1 MPDVSDPKK
10 EVTAIFWDVGGVIL
24 SNGWDGPA
32 RAAAV
37 RRFAIDADD
46 FEDRHDGL
54 AEALETARIT
64 FDAYLDRA
72 VFYRARPFTKEEF
85 ISFIFAQST
94 ENKATREVLDD
105 LTANERY
112 LLGTIN
118 NESAELNTYRI
129 RTFDLARNFT
139 VFLSSCYLGVRK
151 PGEAIYRLSLEIT
164 QRAPEECIFVDDRPG
179 NLEVPARIGMRA
191 IQFKDAAQLRSEL
204 ASHGVLVTAG

>member
-1 MPDVSDPKK
+1 MSDVSEQKK

-24 SNGWDGPA
+24 SNGWDVPA
-32 RAAAV
+32 RTAAV
-37 RRFAIDADD
+37 RRFGLDGDD

-72 VFYRARPFTKEEF
+72 VFYRARPFTKDEF
-85 ISFIFAQST
+85 IAFIFAQSS
-94 ENKATREVLDD
+94 ENPAAREVLDE
-105 LTANERY
+105 LTASRRY

-129 RTFDLARNFT
+129 RTFHLARNFAI
-139 VFLSSCYLGVRK
+139 FLSSCYLGVRK
-151 PGEAIYRLSLEIT
+151 PGEAIYRLALEIT

-179 NLEVPARIGMRA
+179 NLEAPARIGMRA
-191 IQFKDAAQLRSEL
+191 IQFKNAAQLRTEL
-204 ASHGVLVTAG
+204 AAHGVLVTAG